1 MNSIPLP
8 NSAPEKIIYCP
19 KCASGL
25 ITRFVG
31 DKLRRTCPS
40 CNYIH
45 YTDPKVGVGILVISD
60 GKVLLV
66 KRGMNPEIGKW
77 SIPAGFLDYGEDPQV
92 TAVREVLEETNLR
105 VKITGLLDVY
115 YNPEAQ
121 TQGGASIFILYKAEL
136 LEGELRAGDDAEE
149 AAFFELSSIPDL
161 AFSST
166 KEAINQWRAAEQIAT
181 KSHIDKE

>member
-1 MNSIPLP
+1 MNSIPIP
-8 NSAPEKIIYCP
+8 DSAPEEFLYCP

-25 ITRFVG
+25 KTRFVG
-31 DKLRRTCPS
+31 DKLRRSCPS

-45 YTDPKVGVGILVISD
+45 YTDPKVGVGILVKSD

-105 VKITGLLDVY
+105 VKITGLVDVY

-121 TQGGASIFILYKAEL
+121 SQGGASIFILYKAEL
-136 LEGELRAGDDAEE
+136 LDGELRAGDDAEE

-161 AFSST
+161 AFYST
-166 KEAINQWRAAEQIAT
+166 KEAINQWRAAEQVAT